1 MEDSRRDDR
10 TADAAPTPLPA
21 AAGSP
26 PSASAVT
33 AMPWQS
39 WRRATPARIA
49 LGRAG
54 AAIPTDEALRF
65 GWAHAMARDA
75 IHAPLDAEALA
86 AALRD
91 AGHEVLQA
99 RSRAEDRT
107 TYLRR
112 PDLGRQLHPEDALAL
127 QAHAANAAQAGTP
140 KPTLCVVVGDGLSSL
155 AVQRH
160 AVPLL
165 QALAPL
171 LPPQAT
177 LAPVVVVRQARVGV
191 ADEVGELLGAGLSAM
206 LIGERPGL
214 SSPDSLGI
222 YLTQAPRRGRSD
234 AERNCISNV
243 RTEGLGYAA
252 AAFKLAWLMRQAARL
267 GATGVALKDDS
278 DAEWAIAQG
287 QGPAARLERDSGP

>member
-1 MEDSRRDDR
+1 MEASSHDDR
-10 TADAAPTPLPA
+10 TAGAAPAPLPA
-21 AAGSP
+21 ATGPSP
-26 PSASAVT
+26 SVT
-33 AMPWQS
+33 AMPWHH
-39 WRRATPARIA
+39 WRQATPARIA

-54 AAIPTDEALRF
+54 VAIPTEEALRF

-86 AALRD
+86 AALQG

-99 RSRAEDRT
+99 RSRAEDRA

-112 PDLGRQLHPEDALAL
+112 PDLGRQLHPEDAMAL
-127 QAHAANAAQAGTP
+127 QSHAARAGAP

-171 LPPQAT
+171 LPPEAT
-177 LAPVVVVRQARVGV
+177 VAPIVVVQQARVAV
-191 ADEVGELLGAGLSAM
+191 ADEVGELLGAGMSAM

-222 YLTQAPRRGRSD
+222 YLTHAPRRGRSD

-243 RTEGLGYAA
+243 RAEGLGYAA
-252 AAFKLAWLMRQAARL
+252 AAFKLAWLVRQARRL

-278 DAEWAIAQG
+278 DAEWALQAQ
-287 QGPAARLERDSGP
+287 QQASARLGGG

>member
-1 MEDSRRDDR
+1 
-10 TADAAPTPLPA
+10 
-21 AAGSP
+21 
-26 PSASAVT
+26 
-33 AMPWQS
+33 MPWHH
-39 WRRATPARIA
+39 WRQATPARIA

-54 AAIPTDEALRF
+54 VAVPTDEALRF

-75 IHAPLDAEALA
+75 IHAPLDTEALA

-99 RSRAEDRT
+99 RSRAEDRA

-112 PDLGRQLHPEDALAL
+112 PDLGRQLHPEDAMAL
-127 QAHAANAAQAGTP
+127 QAHAAQAGAP

-165 QALAPL
+165 QALVPL
-171 LPPQAT
+171 LPPEAT
-177 LAPVVVVRQARVGV
+177 IAPVVVVRQARVAV
-191 ADEVGELLGAGLSAM
+191 ADEVGEFAGR
-206 LIGERPGL
+206 GHERHADRRASGPEFARQPGHL
-214 SSPDSLGI
+214 PH
-222 YLTQAPRRGRSD
+222 ARPRRGRSD

-243 RTEGLGYAA
+243 RAEGLGHAA
-252 AAFKLAWLMRQAARL
+252 AAFKLAWLMRQARRL

-278 DAEWAIAQG
+278 DAEWALQAQR
-287 QGPAARLERDSGP
+287 ASARLGGG

>member
-1 MEDSRRDDR
+1 MDDP
-10 TADAAPTPLPA
+10 TAKDRNAAAAPAALPA
-21 AAGSP
+21 ATETATP
-26 PSASAVT
+26 PAVT
-33 AMPWQS
+33 AMPWQD
-39 WRRATPARIA
+39 WRQATPARIA

-54 AAIPTDEALRF
+54 VAIPTDEALRF

-86 AALRD
+86 DALRG
-91 AGHEVLQA
+91 AGHAVLQA
-99 RSRAEDRT
+99 RSRADDRA

-127 QAHAANAAQAGTP
+127 QAHAAQAAGP

-177 LAPVVVVRQARVGV
+177 LAPVVVVRQARVAV